1 MTNELSLMEKLAVS
15 KKIMDAHNKIPTGGA
30 SPSMDSYNSPSMSS
44 YNSPSVD
51 NYAPVKGTYN
61 IPQEFLQESQSNEP
75 YLSSLPKMTTAPQP
89 MTTDRVMSS
98 KLPDAIK
105 RLMIEHPIEIPNSMG
120 GGGSVLS
127 DELVE
132 KATRLMNTDA
142 RGNQTSQP
150 KQRVQEQSQPQSPNF
165 NMKELKSMLRE
176 VVEEVLQEN
185 GILSESEQKSNE
197 VFSFKV
203 GKHIFEGKVTK
214 IKKIS

>member
-15 KKIMDAHNKIPTGGA
+15 KKIMDAHNNTPRGGV
-30 SPSMDSYNSPSMSS
+30 SENMNSYN
-44 YNSPSVD
+44 NSPSVES
-51 NYAPVKGTYN
+51 YEPVKGKYN
-61 IPQEFLQESQSNEP
+61 IPQEFLQENSSINEP
-75 YLSSLPKMTTAPQP
+75 YLSSIPKTPTMPQP
-89 MTTDRVMSS
+89 LTSDRVMSS

-105 RLMIEHPIEIPNSMG
+105 RLMIEHPIEVPNSM

-132 KATRLMNTDA
+132 KAARLMNTDA
-142 RGNQTSQP
+142 RGNQPSQP
-150 KQRVQEQSQPQSPNF
+150 KQRVQEQSQPQQPNF

-185 GILSESEQKSNE
+185 GILSESEEKSNE

>member
-15 KKIMDAHNKIPTGGA
+15 KKIMDAHNKIPTGG
-30 SPSMDSYNSPSMSS
+30 PSSSMNSYS
-44 YNSPSVD
+44 SPSVE
-51 NYAPVKGTYN
+51 NYEPVRGSYN
-61 IPQEFLQESQSNEP
+61 IPQEFLQESQSSEP
-75 YLSSLPKMTTAPQP
+75 YLSSIPKTPSSPQP
-89 MTTDRVMSS
+89 LTSDRVMAS

-105 RLMIEHPIEIPNSMG
+105 RLMIEHPIEVPNSMG

-132 KATRLMNTDA
+132 KASRLMNSDA
-142 RGNQTSQP
+142 RGNQVNQP
-150 KQRVQEQSQPQSPNF
+150 KQRVQEQSQPQSSNF

>member
-15 KKIMDAHNKIPTGGA
+15 KKIMDAHNRIPTGGV
-30 SPSMDSYNSPSMSS
+30 SPSMNS
-44 YNSPSVD
+44 YNSPSVE
-51 NYAPVKGTYN
+51 NYEPVRGNYN
-61 IPQEFLQESQSNEP
+61 IPQEFLQESQQIDQP
-75 YLSSLPKMTTAPQP
+75 YLSSIPKTPTTPQA
-89 MTTDRVMSS
+89 MTTDRVMAS

-105 RLMIEHPIEIPNSMG
+105 RLMIEHPIEVPNSM

-132 KATRLMNTDA
+132 KAARLMNTDA
-142 RGNQTSQP
+142 RGNQVNQP
-150 KQRVQEQSQPQSPNF
+150 KQRIQEQTPTQQPQF
-165 NMKELKSMLRE
+165 NNKQLREMLKE
-176 VVEEVLQEN
+176 VVEEVLLEN
-185 GILSESEQKSNE
+185 GILAESTQKSNE

>member
-1 MTNELSLMEKLAVS
+1 MTNELSLMEKLVVS
-15 KKIMDAHNKIPTGGA
+15 KKIMDAHNNTPRGGVA
-30 SPSMDSYNSPSMSS
+30 SSMDSYNSPEVESFE
-44 YNSPSVD
+44 
-51 NYAPVKGTYN
+51 PVGAKYN
-61 IPQEFLQESQSNEP
+61 IPQEFLQESQQSEQP
-75 YLSSLPKMTTAPQP
+75 YLSSIPKAPTMPQP
-89 MTTDRVMSS
+89 LTADRVMSS

-105 RLMIEHPIEIPNSMG
+105 RLMIEHPIEVPNSMG

-132 KATRLMNTDA
+132 KASRLMNLK
-142 RGNQTSQP
+142 GEPQP
-150 KQRVQEQSQPQSPNF
+150 KQQVQEQSKPQSSNF

>member
-15 KKIMDAHNKIPTGGA
+15 KKIMDAHNNTPRGNV
-30 SPSMDSYNSPSMSS
+30 SENMSS
-44 YNSPSVD
+44 YNNSPSVE
-51 NYAPVKGTYN
+51 NYEPVKGKYN
-61 IPQEFLQESQSNEP
+61 IPQEFLQESQSSEP
-75 YLSSLPKMTTAPQP
+75 YLSSIPKTPTMPQP
-89 MTTDRVMSS
+89 LTSDRVMSS

-105 RLMIEHPIEIPNSMG
+105 RLMIEHPIEVPNSM

-132 KATRLMNTDA
+132 KAARLMNTDA
-142 RGNQTSQP
+142 RGNQPSQP
-150 KQRVQEQSQPQSPNF
+150 KQRVQEQSQPQQPNF

-185 GILSESEQKSNE
+185 GILSESEEKSNE

-214 IKKIS
+214 IKKIP

>member
-1 MTNELSLMEKLAVS
+1 MNSEADLIQKLMIS
-15 KKIMDAHNKIPTGGA
+15 KQIMDKHNQTPRGNM
-30 SPSMDSYNSPSMSS
+30 PSMDSYSSPEVES
-44 YNSPSVD
+44 YE
-51 NYAPVKGTYN
+51 PVGAKYN
-61 IPQEFLQESQSNEP
+61 IPQEFLQESQSSEP
-75 YLSSLPKMTTAPQP
+75 YLSSIPKTPTMPQP
-89 MTTDRVMSS
+89 LTSDRVMSS

-132 KATRLMNTDA
+132 KASRLMNLK
-142 RGNQTSQP
+142 SEPQP
-150 KQRVQEQSQPQSPNF
+150 KQQVQERAQTQSSNF

>member
-15 KKIMDAHNKIPTGGA
+15 KKIMDAHNNTPRGNA
-30 SPSMDSYNSPSMSS
+30 SPSMNS
-44 YNSPSVD
+44 YNSPSVE
-51 NYAPVKGTYN
+51 NYEPVKGTYN
-61 IPQEFLQESQSNEP
+61 IPQEFLQESQQIEQP
-75 YLSSLPKMTTAPQP
+75 YLSSIPKTPTSPQP
-89 MTTDRVMSS
+89 LTSDRVMAS

-132 KATRLMNTDA
+132 KAARLMNTDA
-142 RGNQTSQP
+142 RGNQVNQP
-150 KQRVQEQSQPQSPNF
+150 KQVVREQAPTQQPQVN
-165 NMKELKSMLRE
+165 NKQLREMLKE

>member
-15 KKIMDAHNKIPTGGA
+15 KKIMDAHNRIPTGGA
-30 SPSMDSYNSPSMSS
+30 SPSMNSYNTPQ
-44 YNSPSVD
+44 VE
-51 NYAPVKGTYN
+51 NYEPVRGTYN
-61 IPQEFLQESQSNEP
+61 IPQEFLQESQQIDQP
-75 YLSSLPKMTTAPQP
+75 YLSSIPKTPSMPQP
-89 MTTDRVMSS
+89 LTSDRVMAS

-105 RLMIEHPIEIPNSMG
+105 RLMIEHPIEVPNSM

-132 KATRLMNTDA
+132 KATRLMGTDT
-142 RGNQTSQP
+142 RGNQVNQP
-150 KQRVQEQSQPQSPNF
+150 KQRIQEQTPTQQPQF
-165 NMKELKSMLRE
+165 NNKQLREMLKE
-176 VVEEVLQEN
+176 VVEEVLLEN
-185 GILSESEQKSNE
+185 GILAESTQKSNE

>member
-15 KKIMDAHNKIPTGGA
+15 KKIMDAHNRIPTGGV
-30 SPSMDSYNSPSMSS
+30 SPSMNS
-44 YNSPSVD
+44 YNSPSVE
-51 NYAPVKGTYN
+51 NYEPVRGNYN
-61 IPQEFLQESQSNEP
+61 IPQEFLQESQQIDQP
-75 YLSSLPKMTTAPQP
+75 YLSSIPKTPTAPQP
-89 MTTDRVMSS
+89 MTTDRVMAS

-105 RLMIEHPIEIPNSMG
+105 RLMIEHPIEVPNSM

-132 KATRLMNTDA
+132 KASRLMNLK
-142 RGNQTSQP
+142 GGQQP
-150 KQRVQEQSQPQSPNF
+150 KQSVNEQTKRPQQTQSPNF

>member
-15 KKIMDAHNKIPTGGA
+15 KKIMDAHNRTPRGSA
-30 SPSMDSYNSPSMSS
+30 SPSMNSYNSPQ
-44 YNSPSVD
+44 VE
-51 NYAPVKGTYN
+51 NYEPVNASYN
-61 IPQEFLQESQSNEP
+61 IPQELLQESEINQP
-75 YLSSLPKMTTAPQP
+75 YLSSIPKTPTAPQAI
-89 MTTDRVMSS
+89 TTDRVMAS

-105 RLMIEHPIEIPNSMG
+105 RLMIEHPIEVPNSM

-142 RGNQTSQP
+142 RGNQVNQP
-150 KQRVQEQSQPQSPNF
+150 KQRIQEQSQPQSSNF

-185 GILSESEQKSNE
+185 GILAESTEKANE
-197 VFSFKV
+197 MFTFKV
-203 GKHIFEGKVTK
+203 GKHIFSG
-214 IKKIS
+214 KISKVQKTS

>member
-1 MTNELSLMEKLAVS
+1 MSNELSLMEKLAVS
-15 KKIMDAHNKIPTGGA
+15 KKIMDKHNQTPRGNVSDGF
-30 SPSMDSYNSPSMSS
+30 SS
-44 YNSPSVD
+44 YNNTPAVE
-51 NYAPVKGTYN
+51 NYEPVKANYN
-61 IPQEFLQESQSNEP
+61 IPQEFLQESQSSEP
-75 YLSSLPKMTTAPQP
+75 YLSSIPKAPVMPQP
-89 MTTDRVMSS
+89 LTSDRVMAS

-105 RLMIEHPIEIPNSMG
+105 RLMIEHPIEVPNSMS
-120 GGGSVLS
+120 GGSVLS

-132 KATRLMNTDA
+132 KASRLMNLK
-142 RGNQTSQP
+142 GNQQQKQTVNEQP
-150 KQRVQEQSQPQSPNF
+150 QRQPQTQSPNF

>member
-15 KKIMDAHNKIPTGGA
+15 KKIMDAHNRIPTGGG
-30 SPSMDSYNSPSMSS
+30 SQSVNSYNTPQ
-44 YNSPSVD
+44 VE
-51 NYAPVKGTYN
+51 NYEPVRGTYN
-61 IPQEFLQESQSNEP
+61 IPQEFLQESQQIDQP
-75 YLSSLPKMTTAPQP
+75 YLSSIPKAPTMPQP
-89 MTTDRVMSS
+89 LTSDRVMAS

-105 RLMIEHPIEIPNSMG
+105 RLMIEHPIEVPNSMG

-132 KATRLMNTDA
+132 KAARLMNTDA
-142 RGNQTSQP
+142 RGNQVNQP
-150 KQRVQEQSQPQSPNF
+150 KQVVREQSPTQQPQVN
-165 NMKELKSMLRE
+165 NKQLREMLKE

>member
-15 KKIMDAHNKIPTGGA
+15 KKIMDAHNNTPRGGVA
-30 SPSMDSYNSPSMSS
+30 SSMDSYNSPEVESFE
-44 YNSPSVD
+44 
-51 NYAPVKGTYN
+51 PVGAKYN
-61 IPQEFLQESQSNEP
+61 IPQEFLQESDQP
-75 YLSSLPKMTTAPQP
+75 YLSSIPKSPTMPQP
-89 MTTDRVMSS
+89 LTTDRVMSS

-105 RLMIEHPIEIPNSMG
+105 RLMIEHPIEVPNSMG

-132 KATRLMNTDA
+132 KAARLMNTDA
-142 RGNQTSQP
+142 RGNQVNQP
-150 KQRVQEQSQPQSPNF
+150 KQRIQEQVPTQSPNF
-165 NMKELKSMLRE
+165 NMKQLKSMLRE

-185 GILSESEQKSNE
+185 GILTESEQKSNE

>member
-1 MTNELSLMEKLAVS
+1 MTNELSLMEKLVVS
-15 KKIMDAHNKIPTGGA
+15 KKIMDTHNNTPRSNVSENMG
-30 SPSMDSYNSPSMSS
+30 SYN
-44 YNSPSVD
+44 NSPSVE
-51 NYAPVKGTYN
+51 NYEPVKGKYN
-61 IPQEFLQESQSNEP
+61 IPQEFLQEDSTP
-75 YLSSLPKMTTAPQP
+75 LLSSIPSEYSPKMPQP
-89 MTTDRVMSS
+89 LTNDRVMAS

-105 RLMIEHPIEIPNSMG
+105 RLMIEHPIEVPNSMG

-132 KATRLMNTDA
+132 KASRLMNLK
-142 RGNQTSQP
+142 GNQQQ
-150 KQRVQEQSQPQSPNF
+150 KQTVNEQPQRQPQTQSSNF

>member
-15 KKIMDAHNKIPTGGA
+15 KKIMDAHNRIPTGGA
-30 SPSMDSYNSPSMSS
+30 SQSMGSYNTPM
-44 YNSPSVD
+44 VE
-51 NYAPVKGTYN
+51 NYEPVKASYN
-61 IPQEFLQESQSNEP
+61 IPQELLQESEINQP
-75 YLSSLPKMTTAPQP
+75 YLSSIPKTPSAPQP
-89 MTTDRVMSS
+89 LTSDRVMAS

-142 RGNQTSQP
+142 RGNQVNQP
-150 KQRVQEQSQPQSPNF
+150 KQVVREQSPIQQPQVN
-165 NMKELKSMLRE
+165 NKQLREMLKE

>member
-1 MTNELSLMEKLAVS
+1 MTNELDLMEKLAIS
-15 KKIMDAHNKIPTGGA
+15 KKIMDAHNRIPTGGA
-30 SPSMDSYNSPSMSS
+30 SPSMNSYNTPQ
-44 YNSPSVD
+44 VE
-51 NYAPVKGTYN
+51 NYEPVRGTYN
-61 IPQEFLQESQSNEP
+61 IPQELLQESQQIDQP
-75 YLSSLPKMTTAPQP
+75 YLSSIPKAPTMPQP
-89 MTTDRVMSS
+89 LTSDRVMAS

-105 RLMIEHPIEIPNSMG
+105 RLMIEHPIEVPNSMG

-142 RGNQTSQP
+142 RGNQVNQP
-150 KQRVQEQSQPQSPNF
+150 KQRILEQTSTPQPQF
-165 NMKELKSMLRE
+165 NNKQLREMLKE
-176 VVEEVLQEN
+176 VVEEVLLEN
-185 GILSESEQKSNE
+185 GILAESTQKSNE

>member
-15 KKIMDAHNKIPTGGA
+15 KKIMDAHNNTPRGGIA
-30 SPSMDSYNSPSMSS
+30 SSMDSYNSPEVESFE
-44 YNSPSVD
+44 P
-51 NYAPVKGTYN
+51 AGAKYN
-61 IPQEFLQESQSNEP
+61 IPQEFLQESQQSDQP
-75 YLSSLPKMTTAPQP
+75 YLSAIPKSPTMPQP
-89 MTTDRVMSS
+89 LTADRVMSS

-105 RLMIEHPIEIPNSMG
+105 RLMIEHPIEVPNSM

-132 KATRLMNTDA
+132 KASRLMNLKGDQQLKQSV
-142 RGNQTSQP
+142 NEQTKRPQ
-150 KQRVQEQSQPQSPNF
+150 QTQSPNF

-185 GILSESEQKSNE
+185 GILTESEQKSNE

>member
-15 KKIMDAHNKIPTGGA
+15 KKIMDAHNNTPRGNV
-30 SPSMDSYNSPSMSS
+30 SENMNSYN
-44 YNSPSVD
+44 NSPSVE
-51 NYAPVKGTYN
+51 NYEPVKGKYN
-61 IPQEFLQESQSNEP
+61 IPQEFLQESQSSEP
-75 YLSSLPKMTTAPQP
+75 YLSSIPKTPAMPQP
-89 MTTDRVMSS
+89 LTSDRVMSS

-105 RLMIEHPIEIPNSMG
+105 RLMIEHPIEVPNSMG

-132 KATRLMNTDA
+132 KASRLMNLK
-142 RGNQTSQP
+142 GEPQP
-150 KQRVQEQSQPQSPNF
+150 KQQVQEQSKPQSSNF